1 MTEMHGGQLIA
12 KQLRKEGVQYLF
24 TLSGGHI
31 SPTYDGCVKEGI
43 GVIDFRHEQA
53 SVHAAE
59 GWAKVT
65 GRPGVAAITAGP
77 GVTDGVTGLANA
89 FQGGSPCLVIGGKS
103 PLRQWGMGALQELDH
118 VDFVRPL
125 TKYAHVVAETRRLP
139 EFVSIAF
146 RHATA
151 GRPGPTFLEVPF
163 DVMFGTADD
172 EKIWWPENY
181 KAKGRI
187 HADPDEIR
195 RAADILSRAERPVV
209 MAGGAIWFD

>member
-1 MTEMHGGQLIA
+1 MHRPQAHERRTLMTEMHGGQLIA

-77 GVTDGVTGLANA
+77 GVTDGVTGIANA
-89 FQGGSPCLVIGGKS
+89 WRGGSPCLV
-103 PLRQWGMGALQELDH
+103 
-118 VDFVRPL
+118 
-125 TKYAHVVAETRRLP
+125 
-139 EFVSIAF
+139 
-146 RHATA
+146 
-151 GRPGPTFLEVPF
+151 
-163 DVMFGTADD
+163 
-172 EKIWWPENY
+172 
-181 KAKGRI
+181 
-187 HADPDEIR
+187 
-195 RAADILSRAERPVV
+195 
-209 MAGGAIWFD
+209 